1 MKLLVKVLDENAV
14 IPTRAH
20 KTDSGL
26 DLTPIRYAKRIDS
39 ITHLLGTGIA
49 IKPPK
54 GYYVDMVPRS
64 SIIKRG
70 IMLANSIG
78 IIDDTYRGEVM
89 IPIKL
94 DNSMN
99 EYMDLIQQRLPIV
112 QLILRKLYTPEVEVV
127 DDLDS
132 TDRGTGGFGH
142 TDSKIGRQ

>member
-1 MKLLVKVLDENAV
+1 M
-14 IPTRAH
+14 
-20 KTDSGL
+20 
-26 DLTPIRYAKRIDS
+26 
-39 ITHLLGTGIA
+39 
-49 IKPPK
+49 
-54 GYYVDMVPRS
+54 DMVPRS

-94 DNSMN
+94 DNPMN

-142 TDSKIGRQ
+142 TDSKIGR